1 MQNFALEYTGTPF
14 LCYTTVGV
22 AVLLYLNKDLF
33 KMPQV
38 LENGHAPSEI
48 STPSILSEDDEE
60 APLLAV
66 ICVEEPMSPGT
77 TSESSEDEWTL
88 LSG

>member
-1 MQNFALEYTGTPF
+1 
-14 LCYTTVGV
+14 
-22 AVLLYLNKDLF
+22 
-33 KMPQV
+33 MPQV

-48 STPSILSEDDEE
+48 STPSIRSEDDEE